1 MRNSLHFF
9 HSAGTESDL
18 IVDGMDSWHSE
29 VTFRELNEKEFED
42 EVLHGQEPALVAFGA
57 QWSKPCQLLKAVLEE
72 IAAECEG
79 RLRIF
84 AVNAD
89 DNPDLD
95 LVYEIESIPTVLW
108 FVDGKVRGRI
118 VGFASKQA
126 ILSKVSGWAAES

>member
-1 MRNSLHFF
+1 
-9 HSAGTESDL
+9 
-18 IVDGMDSWHSE
+18 MDSGSSQS
-29 VTFRELNEKEFED
+29 TFRQLNEKEFD
-42 EVLHGQEPALVAFGA
+42 REVLRSPEPAVVAFGA
-57 QWSKPCQLLKAVLEE
+57 DWSKPCQLLRSVMHE

-79 RLRIF
+79 KIRVF

-95 LVYEIESIPTVLW
+95 ALYEIQSIPTVLC

-126 ILSKVSGWAAES
+126 ILSKLTECAADS